1 MECSNQWVFEV
12 SELLCSLF
20 WNNGKNTTR
29 SHLYRYQ
36 NRVID
41 TEMTAGLLSRF
52 EKLLYFGVY
61 IVYIVIG
68 LYKIYALGD
77 RIVGSAEFRFA
88 EGWRLLQ
95 QENVVRLR
103 DDSNDELENFGDFI
117 AKFWPYYFLHALVS
131 GILRWKRPQLLRLG
145 YVAVSALA
153 LLLNVHWTS
162 LSLLAALLASYYL
175 TAQQDSKRLTWLVSG
190 LWIVI
195 INVAKNNQWWLEQV
209 GYAEYVML
217 IVTLSWSLLRGCSYS
232 LTIIGSDNF
241 VDYLGYSMY
250 FPCLTYG
257 PFISYERF
265 LQQQQL
271 HTQGASNPAQQWKRL
286 LAALLR
292 VGFWWMIMQWALHYF
307 YIHYMARDV
316 RVVAMMESVF
326 WQHAA
331 GYFMGQF
338 FFMYY
343 VVTYGLGIA
352 FAEHDGI
359 AAPRRPRCIGR
370 IHFYSDMW
378 KYFDE
383 GLYEF
388 LFKHIYAE
396 LCSRQSS
403 IAAKFCATA
412 LTFAFVF
419 IWHGCY
425 TYVLIWSVLNFLCL
439 AAEKLYKTLVSMPA
453 YQQWSLKHF
462 GSVGAQRVHALLATQ
477 LFIPAAFSNVYFI
490 GGKEIGDFLMRG
502 AYLSGVGNYLALCFC
517 SYCFFQCSELLLTRT
532 TRKPQGKVKST

>member
-1 MECSNQWVFEV
+1 
-12 SELLCSLF
+12 
-20 WNNGKNTTR
+20 
-29 SHLYRYQ
+29 
-36 NRVID
+36 ID
-41 TEMTAGLLSRF
+41 AAMTAGLLSRF

-68 LYKIYALGD
+68 LYKIYVLRD
-77 RIVGSAEFRFA
+77 RIQGSAEFKFA

-95 QENVVRLR
+95 RGNTVRLR

-117 AKFWPYYFLHALVS
+117 ATYWPYYVLHALVS
-131 GILRWKRPQLLRLG
+131 GVLRWRWPRLLRHG
-145 YVAVSALA
+145 YIAVSALA
-153 LLLNVHWTS
+153 LVRHLHWSS
-162 LSLLAALLASYYL
+162 LCLFGALLGSYYL
-175 TAQQDSKRLTWLVSG
+175 TARRSSKLLTWLLSG
-190 LWIVI
+190 CWIVI
-195 INVAKNNQWWLEQV
+195 INLAKNSQWWLQQV

-232 LTIIGSDNF
+232 LTRSAADGLL
-241 VDYLGYSMY
+241 DYLAYSMY

-257 PFISYERF
+257 PFISYERYAK
-265 LQQQQL
+265 QQQQPGVQ
-271 HTQGASNPAQQWKRL
+271 HWRRFL
-286 LAALLR
+286 LAIVR
-292 VGFWWMIMQWALHYF
+292 VAFWWTLMQWALHYF

-316 RVVAMMESVF
+316 RVVAMMDSVF

-352 FAEHDGI
+352 YAEQDGI
-359 AAPRRPRCIGR
+359 EAPRRPRCIGR

-388 LFKHIYAE
+388 LFRHIYAE
-396 LCSRQSS
+396 LCSRSSS

-412 LTFAFVF
+412 LTFGFVF

-425 TYVLIWSVLNFLCL
+425 TYVLIWSILNFLCL
-439 AAEKLYKTLVSMPA
+439 AAEKLYRTLVALPA
-453 YQQWSLKHF
+453 YRRWTLQHF
-462 GSVGAQRVHALLATQ
+462 GAVGAQRLHALLATQ

-490 GGKEIGDFLMRG
+490 GGQEIGDYLMRG

-517 SYCFFQCSELLLTRT
+517 SYCFFQCSELLLTRQQSKLKAT
-532 TRKPQGKVKST
+532 

>member
-1 MECSNQWVFEV
+1 MATLAS
-12 SELLCSLF
+12 
-20 WNNGKNTTR
+20 T
-29 SHLYRYQ
+29 
-36 NRVID
+36 
-41 TEMTAGLLSRF
+41 LLSRF
-52 EKLLYFGVY
+52 EIVIYFAVY

-68 LYKIYALGD
+68 LYKIYALRD
-77 RIVGSAEFRFA
+77 RVLNSSQFRFA
-88 EGWRLLQ
+88 EGWQLLQ
-95 QENVVRLR
+95 RGNEVRLR
-103 DDSNDELENFGDFI
+103 DDSNDELENFADFI
-117 AKFWPYYFLHALVS
+117 GTFWPYYLLHALVS
-131 GILRWKRPQLLRLG
+131 GVSRWKWPRLLRHG

-153 LLLNVHWTS
+153 LGLNLHWTS
-162 LSLLAALLASYYL
+162 LAMFSALIVSYYL
-175 TAQQDSKRLTWLVSG
+175 TAQRRSKRLTWLLSG
-190 LWIVI
+190 FWIVA
-195 INVAKNNQWWLEQV
+195 INIAKNSQWWLDQV

-232 LTIIGSDNF
+232 LKSEENASF
-241 VDYLGYSMY
+241 AEYLGYAMY

-265 LQQQQL
+265 VQQPEDRGCNSL
-271 HTQGASNPAQQWKRL
+271 QQWKRFL
-286 LAALLR
+286 VALLR
-292 VGFWWMIMQWALHYF
+292 VGFWWLMMQWALHYF

-316 RVVAMMESVF
+316 SVVAMMDSVF

-338 FFMYY
+338 FFVYY

-396 LCSRQSS
+396 LCGKQSS
-403 IAAKFCATA
+403 ICAKFCATA

-439 AAEKLYKTLVSMPA
+439 AAEKIYRALVSMPA
-453 YQQWSLKHF
+453 YEQWSLQLF
-462 GSVGAQRVHALLATQ
+462 GSAGAQRLHALLATQ

-502 AYLSGVGNYLALCFC
+502 AYMSGLGNYLALCFC
-517 SYCFFQCSELLLTRT
+517 SYCFFQCSELLLSRS
-532 TRKPQGKVKST
+532 RISNKDKIKST

>member
-1 MECSNQWVFEV
+1 MFLLEQW
-12 SELLCSLF
+12 
-20 WNNGKNTTR
+20 KNTTR

-36 NRVID
+36 NSVID

-52 EKLLYFGVY
+52 EKLLYFSVY

-68 LYKIYALGD
+68 LYKIYVLRD

-95 QENVVRLR
+95 RENAVRLR

-131 GILRWKRPQLLRLG
+131 GISRWKRPHLLRHG

-153 LLLNVHWTS
+153 LVFNLDWTS
-162 LSLLAALLASYYL
+162 LFLFTGLLVSYYL
-175 TAQQDSKRLTWLVSG
+175 TAQKESKRLTWLVSG

-195 INVAKNNQWWLEQV
+195 INVAKNSQWWLEKV

-232 LTIIGSDNF
+232 LTRTAADTF
-241 VDYLGYSMY
+241 VDYLGYSLY

-265 LQQQQL
+265 VQQQQ
-271 HTQGASNPAQQWKRL
+271 QQSQEAFNPAKQWRRL
-286 LAALLR
+286 FVALFR
-292 VGFWWMIMQWALHYF
+292 VAFWWMVMQWSLHYF

-352 FAEHDGI
+352 FAEYDGI

-396 LCSRQSS
+396 LCTRQSS

-439 AAEKLYKTLVSMPA
+439 AAEKLYRTLVSMPA
-453 YQQWSLKHF
+453 YQKWSLKYF

-517 SYCFFQCSELLLTRT
+517 SYCFFQCSELLLTRS
-532 TRKPQGKVKST
+532 KKQQAKIKST